1 MSLLQLHI
9 LRPSSKHYTAENT
22 PLKLQEWLENRLR
35 VFRQLD
41 LFASLAGGFGAAV
54 LEVLNSIPQALKDLA
69 IPHAR
74 IYGTAHASEKM
85 AFLQTLHLMYVI
97 RQGRDETVAS
107 VKRIIATYTRNFK
120 SILKHL
126 PQNFGKISWKAL
138 EIFLELCF
146 STVRAFRIVN
156 ILSLGFS
163 AASGGATRALLLD
176 NNGWGIADLGGSLVV
191 LHRDKVKRS
200 LR

>member
-9 LRPSSKHYTAENT
+9 FRPSSKYYTAENT
-22 PLKLQEWLENRLR
+22 SLKPQEWLENRLR

-54 LEVLNSIPQALKDLA
+54 LEVLNSNPQALKDLA

-97 RQGRDETVAS
+97 WQGRDETVAS
-107 VKRIIATYTRNFK
+107 VKRIVATYTRNFK
-120 SILKHL
+120 SVLKHL
-126 PQNFGKISWKAL
+126 PQNFGPIFWKVL
-138 EIFLELCF
+138 EIFLESCF
-146 STVRAFRIVN
+146 SSVRAFRIVN
-156 ILSLGFS
+156 QWS
-163 AASGGATRALLLD
+163 
-176 NNGWGIADLGGSLVV
+176 
-191 LHRDKVKRS
+191 
-200 LR
+200 